1 MDEVPLTFDPPLNRT
16 VNKKGESSIC
26 LKTTGH
32 EKTNFTCVLSC
43 TASGEKLPPMVIFK
57 CVTLPKE
64 KFPKGIVIKVNK
76 KGWMNET
83 LMKTGLTECYGKR
96 PGGFF
101 HRNKAMLVLDSM
113 KAHITDT
120 VKEAIRSTN
129 SIPAVIPG
137 GTTKYLQPL
146 DISVNRAFKVALRV
160 EWETWMTSGEKSF
173 TKTGR
178 MRRASFAEVCQW
190 ILTAWGKVK
199 QSTIVN
205 SFRKAELLYV
215 ADDREA
221 TSSSQQDSDS
231 SDSEKEAGVSDA
243 AIAEEAVLLLFNSD
257 TEDEAFSGFSGND
270 DDDE

>member
-1 MDEVPLTFDPPLNRT
+1 MRLVYGFFRCCG
-16 VNKKGESSIC
+16 KI
-26 LKTTGH
+26 H
-32 EKTNFTCVLSC
+32 FTCVLSC

-57 CVTLPKE
+57 RVTLPKE

-76 KGWMNET
+76 KGWMDET
-83 LMKTGLTECYGKR
+83 VMKTWLTECYGKR

-101 HRNKAMLVLDSM
+101 RRNKAMLVLDSM
-113 KAHITDT
+113 RAHITDP

-129 SIPAVIPG
+129 SILAVIPG

-160 EWETWMTSGEKSF
+160 EWETWMTSGDKSF

-205 SFRKAELLYV
+205 GFRKAELLYV

-221 TSSSQQDSDS
+221 ISSSQQDSDS
-231 SDSEKEAGVSDA
+231 SDSENEAGVSDVM
-243 AIAEEAVLLLFNSD
+243 AEEVVLLLFNSD

-270 DDDE
+270 DDE